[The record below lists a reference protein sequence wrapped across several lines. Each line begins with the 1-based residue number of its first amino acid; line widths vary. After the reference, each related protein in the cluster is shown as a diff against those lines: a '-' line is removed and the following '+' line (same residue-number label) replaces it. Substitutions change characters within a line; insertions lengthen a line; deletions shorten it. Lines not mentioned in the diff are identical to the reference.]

1 MSTKKSNTKH
11 SCTID
16 SVISRFNTQDFRYDT
31 FTNGTGEFKIKI
43 TYEPGG
49 ISVDNEGLNIKS
61 QYKTKQVL
69 ILRLYA
75 ELLLNG
81 L

>member
-1 MSTKKSNTKH
+1 MSIENSNIKQP
-11 SCTID
+11 CTID
-16 SVISRFNTQDFRYDT
+16 GVISRFFIQDFRYDT
-31 FTNGTGEFKIKI
+31 FTNGTDDFKIKI
-43 TYEPGG
+43 THEPSG
-49 ISVDNEGLNIKS
+49 ININNEGLNIKS
-61 QYKTKQVL
+61 QYKTKHIL